1 MGMMPVELTKIPEYQ
16 DGLCYTDL
24 YDNYISKD
32 KTMEYLKEDA
42 GDEKTVARVN
52 ELTGND
58 IFLHFT
64 PTNENKNWFFIDLNA
79 WDEVS
84 EIGYN
89 FWVHNFTYD
98 DCKIF
103 DSYDNAREHFIK
115 KCEEIIKQLDNKEEY
130 QKQINEFK
138 NEKGRL

>member
-1 MGMMPVELTKIPEYQ
+1 MGMMPIELTKMPEYQ

-24 YDNYISKD
+24 YDDYISKG
-32 KTMEYLKEDA
+32 KTMQYLKQNN
-42 GDEKTVARVN
+42 GDGKTVARVN

-64 PTNENKNWFFIDLNA
+64 PTNENENWFFIALNA

-84 EIGYN
+84 KIEYN
-89 FWVHNFTYD
+89 FLVHNFSYD

-103 DSYDNAREHFIK
+103 DSYENAKQHFIK
-115 KCEEIIKQLDNKEEY
+115 KCEKIIEQLDNKEKY

-138 NEKGRL
+138 NEKERL